1 MVILAPSSGEGPS
14 ILGKLKATFLFGV
27 PNAGMETTQLRTMV
41 KGEPTKDLI
50 EDLSPRSRYLHQVD
64 SLFSGL
70 QATRKFRVL
79 SFYETQTTKSVL
91 QLPDGRWSRCG
102 PEVVMVET
110 HSATQKCSRDPEEVH
125 SIDKDHS
132 AMVKFGTGDLNYIC
146 VLDCIRGVLDQLS
159 PLSGG
164 SQRQATDRSFI
175 SEETDGQVMMERS
188 KR

>member
-1 MVILAPSSGEGPS
+1 
-14 ILGKLKATFLFGV
+14 
-27 PNAGMETTQLRTMV
+27 
-41 KGEPTKDLI
+41 
-50 EDLSPRSRYLHQVD
+50 
-64 SLFSGL
+64 
-70 QATRKFRVL
+70 
-79 SFYETQTTKSVL
+79 
-91 QLPDGRWSRCG
+91 
-102 PEVVMVET
+102 MVET

-175 SEETDGQVMMERS
+175 SEETDGQDHDGEIQALEIEQEIQRNRS
-188 KR
+188 KKRSAKGWCFLFVHVRQHTNEAIQRFWIRYGWTYLTVV

>member
-1 MVILAPSSGEGPS
+1 MWLRDGLPKDLPSVRTIIYGYDTGLTESRSFKSIHDIALKLVNRLTSVGFGWLSSKPTIFLCHSLGGIIFKQAMVILAPSSGEGPS

-91 QLPDGRWSRCG
+91 VS
-102 PEVVMVET
+102 
-110 HSATQKCSRDPEEVH
+110 
-125 SIDKDHS
+125 
-132 AMVKFGTGDLNYIC
+132 
-146 VLDCIRGVLDQLS
+146 
-159 PLSGG
+159 
-164 SQRQATDRSFI
+164 
-175 SEETDGQVMMERS
+175 
-188 KR
+188 